1 MEGITLSIIIGILVV
16 FIGMAVLGIISVRK
30 IKNAEDFVVA
40 GKRASPV
47 MIAGTILCAIV
58 GSGGTIGTAQTAF
71 TYGIVG
77 WWQTL
82 GLSIGCFI
90 LGCCLSQFIYKMTT
104 AQTISQIMKHTYGK
118 KIVAVTAVFSS
129 IAIFFSI
136 LSQSKGFIPL
146 ITSIMDVSNYTAAGI
161 CFVLVCAF
169 VVFGGIF
176 ANSVGGLVKM
186 ALVYIGVILSA
197 AIAMISVGGFSGI
210 TEKLGSDVWSLFARS
225 TGKNGS
231 FYDIGIG
238 VGFILGVLVTQTYI
252 QAVLSAR
259 DAKAARNRCIL
270 GGALCLPVGF
280 LCALIGMYMKVNF
293 PDMEASRVLPMF
305 MVQHYPGVIA
315 GIFIGGL
322 MLAALTSNA
331 GLSLSVATLLQRDVI
346 CRNKPDM
353 DQKKQLVILR
363 VLIVVI
369 VALSCVFSV
378 TTLGTYIQTFIF
390 LSYGMR
396 TTVFLVPMLAA
407 FFYKGR
413 LTKSA
418 GSAAAIAGPVMDIIA
433 YFVLG
438 KSGTHV
444 FWGLGASLIVFIV
457 VNLLAKDVV
466 ENREL

>member
-1 MEGITLSIIIGILVV
+1 MEGITISIIVGILIV
-16 FIGMAVLGIISVRK
+16 FGALAIVGVISVRK
-30 IKNAEDFVVA
+30 IKNSEDFVVA
-40 GKRASPV
+40 GKRANPV
-47 MIAGTILCAIV
+47 MVAGTILCAIV

-71 TYGIVG
+71 TYGLVG

-90 LGCCLSQFIYKMTT
+90 LGCCLSQFIYKLTK
-104 AQTISQIMKHTYGK
+104 AQTISQVMKYTYGN
-118 KIVAVTAVFSS
+118 KIVTVTAIFSS
-129 IAIFFSI
+129 LAIFFSI

-146 ITSIMDVSNYTAAGI
+146 LTSIMNVSDTTAAVV

-176 ANSVGGLVKM
+176 ANSVGGLIKM
-186 ALVYIGVILSA
+186 AVIYVGIIISAVIALSA
-197 AIAMISVGGFSGI
+197 TNGFSGI
-210 TEKLGSDVWSLFARS
+210 TEALGSGVWSMFARS
-225 TGKNGS
+225 NEQNGS
-231 FYDIGIG
+231 LYDIGVG
-238 VGFILGVLVTQTYI
+238 VGFVLGVLVTQTYI
-252 QAVLSAR
+252 QAVLSAK
-259 DAKAARNRCIL
+259 DAKAARNGCIL

-280 LCALIGMYMKVNF
+280 LCSIIGMYMRINY
-293 PDMEASRVLPMF
+293 PDMTASRALPMF
-305 MVQHYPGVIA
+305 MVYNYPGLIA
-315 GIFIGGL
+315 GVFIGGL

-331 GLSLSVATLLQRDVI
+331 GLSLSVATMFQRDVI

-353 DQKKQLVILR
+353 DQKKQLLILR
-363 VLIVVI
+363 VILVIV

-407 FFYKGR
+407 FFYKGKI
-413 LTKSA
+413 TKSA
-418 GSAAAIAGPVMDIIA
+418 GFAAAVAGPVMDIIA
-433 YFVLG
+433 YFIMG

-444 FWGLGASLIVFIV
+444 FWGLGASLIVFIL
-457 VNLLAKDVV
+457 VNIVAKDVA

>member
-1 MEGITLSIIIGILVV
+1 
-16 FIGMAVLGIISVRK
+16 
-30 IKNAEDFVVA
+30 
-40 GKRASPV
+40 
-47 MIAGTILCAIV
+47 
-58 GSGGTIGTAQTAF
+58 
-71 TYGIVG
+71 
-77 WWQTL
+77 
-82 GLSIGCFI
+82 
-90 LGCCLSQFIYKMTT
+90 
-104 AQTISQIMKHTYGK
+104 
-118 KIVAVTAVFSS
+118 
-129 IAIFFSI
+129 
-136 LSQSKGFIPL
+136 
-146 ITSIMDVSNYTAAGI
+146 
-161 CFVLVCAF
+161 
-169 VVFGGIF
+169 
-176 ANSVGGLVKM
+176 
-186 ALVYIGVILSA
+186 
-197 AIAMISVGGFSGI
+197 
-210 TEKLGSDVWSLFARS
+210 
-225 TGKNGS
+225 
-231 FYDIGIG
+231 
-238 VGFILGVLVTQTYI
+238 
-252 QAVLSAR
+252 
-259 DAKAARNRCIL
+259 
-270 GGALCLPVGF
+270 
-280 LCALIGMYMKVNF
+280 
-293 PDMEASRVLPMF
+293 
-305 MVQHYPGVIA
+305 
-315 GIFIGGL
+315 

-418 GSAAAIAGPVMDIIA
+418 GIAAAIAGPVMDIIA